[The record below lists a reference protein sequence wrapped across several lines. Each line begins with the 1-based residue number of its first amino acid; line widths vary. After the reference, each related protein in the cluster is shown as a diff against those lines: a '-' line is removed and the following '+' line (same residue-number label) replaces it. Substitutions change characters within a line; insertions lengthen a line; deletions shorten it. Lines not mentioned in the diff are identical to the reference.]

1 MNNPYT
7 KRKQEEREEMTN
19 NQKTR
24 EINNIED
31 NIMEEV
37 DDCPLK
43 TIGSKEWN
51 NVALIEI
58 EVFKLRKSMTG
69 ITDKE
74 ERVTAQKLIESYEER
89 QIELENVM
97 ETQEVTSTTSIDMS
111 DNEIV
116 TEIEEEKMEIGNK
129 RKELYSWNKL
139 NYLNHTL
146 KKYEV
151 ELYQSRNGSQ
161 RIQMN

>member
-1 MNNPYT
+1 MGRTRGGRGRSGRDGRGERGRGRLSEARVNNPYT

-74 ERVTAQKLIESYEER
+74 ERVTVCCKC
-89 QIELENVM
+89 N
-97 ETQEVTSTTSIDMS
+97 
-111 DNEIV
+111 N
-116 TEIEEEKMEIGNK
+116 N
-129 RKELYSWNKL
+129 
-139 NYLNHTL
+139 
-146 KKYEV
+146 
-151 ELYQSRNGSQ
+151 
-161 RIQMN
+161 